1 MTPLSKMD
9 DQLSQIF
16 GTDPITDLVPI
27 PEKKPPAVIAI
38 SEQLET
44 DSSDVREN
52 IQDLIGKGT
61 EALDY
66 ALDLAKQ
73 SDSPRAFEVVSTLLG
88 QMTEMNMKILEIHER
103 IAKAKAQSP
112 LTEQTANKIV
122 NNSIVFSGSTLEL
135 SNMLKSMREE
145 NK

>member
-16 GTDPITDLVPI
+16 GTDPITDIVPI

-112 LTEQTANKIV
+112 QTEQTANKIV